1 MEKGKLVG
9 VGTGD
14 GMLCG
19 QYLNEYFFSLNF
31 STALSVPALGSKRQ
45 PELPVHPRR
54 PGVLQ
59 KDSEEVR

>member
-1 MEKGKLVG
+1 MG

-14 GMLCG
+14 GLLCG

-31 STALSVPALGSKRQ
+31 SAVLLVPALGSKRQ
-45 PELPVHPRR
+45 LELPVHPRR